1 MDPHPAPIAP
11 RACLPRIALLL
22 LISPWPSPPS
32 ARAQDEP
39 PRIAFIGLHGGVFEQ
54 LEGAAKDLGLRI
66 GYIPDALIVDKACD
80 LSPYRLVFIQHS
92 RGEEKENYRELFL
105 AAKKAQPPPRIFA
118 IGREGME
125 AVSFFADLGKA
136 NPVETDEEIS
146 KYFPKSRENLRRFL
160 IYAKV
165 KYLGLPGEILPP
177 VESEAI
183 AGPYHPDHEGFFPSV
198 EEFLTW
204 SASKGRD
211 PAKLPRA
218 AIAVHRAH
226 LEFQQPAVVDALVRA
241 FEAKGVVAAGFT
253 DGDPEAQKRLLA
265 FKPDVVIHTC
275 HSGETAEFREQL
287 GVPHLHSLFFRR
299 YSIDHWREHPVEGFT
314 PSDAAFQ
321 VIGQEHLGA
330 IEPLIGAGT
339 IHGGGGAEA
348 FAPIP
353 DRIDHIVARALSW
366 VRLRHTPNAQKR
378 IAFLY
383 YDRELGQNELM
394 RGSATGMF
402 LNAPRSMIKVLQRMK
417 AEGYA
422 LNAVPND
429 EDELIGWLLERGRQY
444 GLWNADELDR
454 LARSGQAI
462 LVPEKTYREWFDR
475 RVPEAVRGDVEKHWG
490 PAPGK
495 SMVWQKGDE
504 RFIVIPR
511 IDLGNVILLPQPL
524 RGEGQDPT
532 LLHSGTQPPPHNYIA
547 TYFWLEES
555 FRANSLVHFGTH
567 GSEFFLPSKPVGLS
581 GRDWPDILMGAMPN
595 INPWII
601 DNVGEVAPVKRR
613 AYGITLGHLTPPIVT
628 AGLSDDLLNLHGLI
642 DKWDVLEE
650 GALRETF
657 RKQITEDV
665 AKLNIGK
672 EAGLAEIAPKE
683 PLSPEDIHKVA
694 EYLHDIEGETTPVS
708 LHVMG
713 EPPREDLMV
722 PFLTTILKKRFLDG
736 LGQIIPIP
744 ADAERLKG
752 DRDIYLRQKAEEA
765 VELVVRRG
773 ASPADAIAAIGGKP
787 GEALPPDVAKGLEL
801 AADLNRRFAETRQEI
816 DNLLAAFDGRFI
828 PPGPVNSPIRNPG
841 SVPTGRNLYMLNP
854 EEVPTKPSWELGKK
868 LVDETLERALKQNG
882 KYPAKIGF
890 DLRPHATFRDFG
902 VMEAQIL
909 YMLGVEPVWDER
921 NLVNE
926 VRLIPADA
934 LKRPRIDVFIA
945 PGSLYEQNLP
955 GRLELID
962 KAIRLVAELDE
973 ENNAIRANSER
984 VRGEL
989 EQKGIAPDRAQAL
1002 SRARIFGVEPGQ
1014 YGSPGYSSFV
1024 QRSGLWSSREE
1035 VIEQYLAEVKHVY
1048 TKGIW
1053 GEKAPEAYDRQ
1064 IQGTDTILRSWS
1076 DHMTSPLANKYAWLH
1091 GGSLALAVKH
1101 LTGKEP
1107 EYLLSDVRDFDKAGM
1122 IRAEDALARE
1132 FRVRLFN
1139 RKWIEGMMKDGYA
1152 GADQVSVMVTNAMG
1166 WEVVREGSIPQHTW
1180 KEIEA
1185 IYVRDTLGLSIREW
1199 FEAENPFA
1207 FQEMTAT
1214 LLESIRKGYWKADAE
1229 TTRRLAEAYARSV
1242 VRHGEN
1248 GGLRTGGNT
1257 PLQGFVGRS
1266 LNNAGTPELAGLLT
1280 QYHAKLQGFAEP
1292 TTPAPTT
1299 VALGPAPGT
1308 GAAPTATPQPAAPK
1322 ATASPPPGPPAAGP
1336 ESADAAASQA
1346 DAPAPSNNPATAAP
1360 VPIQGQRL
1368 EPTSG
1373 EQPGPQPLAP
1383 NDPGLRGRIGWALA
1397 AAATVLIIG
1406 GFLRRRNAA

>member
-1 MDPHPAPIAP
+1 MDDQQGPAGR
-11 RACLPRIALLL
+11 RARFALPLALAAALVAF
-22 LISPWPSPPS
+22 PS
-32 ARAQDEP
+32 RASSQDERP

-54 LEGAAKDLGLRI
+54 LQGFAGAVGLRVE
-66 GYIPDALIVDKACD
+66 YISDAQIVEKSCD
-80 LSPYRLVFIQHS
+80 LSPYRLIFIQHS

-105 AAKKAQPPPRIFA
+105 AAKEAQPPPRIFA
-118 IGREGME
+118 IGREGAE
-125 AVSFFADLGKA
+125 AVSFFADLGKS
-136 NPVETDEEIS
+136 NPVEVDDEIS

-160 IYAKV
+160 IYAKA
-165 KYLGLPGEILPP
+165 KYLGGGEILPP
-177 VESEAI
+177 VDAEVI
-183 AGPYHPDHEGFFPSV
+183 AGPYHPDHEGLFGSV
-198 EEFLTW
+198 EDFLAW
-204 SASKGRD
+204 SAKKGRD
-211 PAKLPRA
+211 PAKLHRA

-241 FEAKGVVAAGFT
+241 FEARGVLAAGFT

-275 HSGETAEFREQL
+275 HSGETVEARKQL
-287 GVPHLHSLFFRR
+287 DAPHLHSLFFRR
-299 YSIDHWREHPVEGFT
+299 YSIDHWCNHPVEGFT

-339 IHGGGGAEA
+339 VHGGGGAEA
-348 FAPIP
+348 FSPIP
-353 DRIDHIVARALSW
+353 DRIDHIVGRALSW
-366 VRLRHTPNAQKR
+366 IRLRHTPNDRKK
-378 IAFLY
+378 IAFIY

-402 LNAPRSMIKVLQRMK
+402 LNAPRSMVKVLRRLK
-417 AEGYA
+417 DEGYG
-422 LNAVPND
+422 LTAVPED
-429 EDELIGWLLERGRQY
+429 EDELIAWLLERGRQY
-444 GLWNADELDR
+444 GLWNADELAR
-454 LARSGQAI
+454 LARSGHAV
-462 LVPEKTYREWFDR
+462 LVPEKTYREWFER
-475 RVPEAVRGDVEKHWG
+475 KVPEAIRGDVEKHWG

-495 SMVWQKGDE
+495 SMVWEKDGE

-511 IDLGNVILLPQPL
+511 IDLGNAILLPQPL

-532 LLHSGTQPPPHNYIA
+532 LLHSGAHPPPHNYIA

-555 FRANSLVHFGTH
+555 FRADALVHFGTH

-581 GRDWPDILMGAMPN
+581 GRDWPDILMGSMPN

-628 AGLSDDLLNLHGLI
+628 AGLSDDLLNLHGMI

-657 RKQITEDV
+657 RRQITEDV
-665 AKLNIGK
+665 ARLNLGK
-672 EAGLAEIAPKE
+672 EAGLPEAVPKE
-683 PLSPEDIHKVA
+683 PLSPEQIHEVA
-694 EYLHDIEGETTPVS
+694 EYLHDIEGESTPVS

-722 PFLTTILKKRFLDG
+722 PFLTTILKKRFIDA
-736 LGQIIPIP
+736 LGAAIPVP
-744 ADAERLKG
+744 AEAERLKG
-752 DRDIYLRQKAEEA
+752 DRDIYLRGKAEEA

-773 ASPADAIAAIGGKP
+773 TSPADAIAAIGGKP
-787 GEALPPDVAKGLEL
+787 GQPLPPDVEKGLIL
-801 AADLNRRFAETRQEI
+801 AADLDKRFGETHQEI
-816 DNLLAAFDGRFI
+816 DNLLAALAGRFI

-854 EEVPTKPSWELGKK
+854 EEVPTRPSWELGKK
-868 LVDETLERALKQNG
+868 LVDEVLERSLKQNG
-882 KYPAKIGF
+882 RYPAKIGF

-909 YMLGVEPVWDER
+909 YLLGVEPVWDER
-921 NLVNE
+921 NLVNN
-926 VRLIPADA
+926 VRLIPAEA
-934 LKRPRIDVFIA
+934 LKRPRIDAFIA

-973 ENNAIRANSER
+973 QDNAVRANSER
-984 VRGEL
+984 VRAEL
-989 EQKGIAPDRAQAL
+989 EGKGVAPPRALAL

-1014 YGSPGYSSFV
+1014 YGSPGYSAFI
-1024 QRSGLWSSREE
+1024 QRSGLWSGREE

-1064 IQGTDTILRSWS
+1064 IRGTDTILRSWS

-1152 GADQVSVMVTNAMG
+1152 GADQVAAMVENAMG

-1185 IYVRDTLGLSIREW
+1185 IYVRDSLGLSVREW

-1214 LLESIRKGYWKADAE
+1214 LLESIRKGYWKADTE
-1229 TTRRLAEAYARSV
+1229 TTRRLAESYARSV
-1242 VRHGEN
+1242 VRRGEN
-1248 GGLRTGGNT
+1248 GGLRSGGNT
-1257 PLQGFVGRS
+1257 PLQGFVGRA
-1266 LNNAGTPELAGLLT
+1266 LHGAGPPELAGLLA
-1280 QYHAKLQGFAEP
+1280 QYHARLQGFAEAAPAAADP
-1292 TTPAPTT
+1292 TAI
-1299 VALGPAPGT
+1299 ALGPAPGPS
-1308 GAAPTATPQPAAPK
+1308 GAPATPAPSAAPAAPATTASPGPDTAAAEAAPQPTATADAPSQPAAP
-1322 ATASPPPGPPAAGP
+1322 
-1336 ESADAAASQA
+1336 
-1346 DAPAPSNNPATAAP
+1346 
-1360 VPIQGQRL
+1360 IRGQRL
-1368 EPTSG
+1368 EPASSPPDPAPAG
-1373 EQPGPQPLAP
+1373 GPPGDNRA
-1383 NDPGLRGRIGWALA
+1383 RIGWLLA
-1397 AAATVLIIG
+1397 AAAAALLAG
-1406 GFLRRRNAA
+1406 GFLRRRGSA